1 MTSGARRG
9 SARGAPMRRGSS
21 ARSHGGS
28 ARMRRFVPW
37 HDDSD
42 GLDAD
47 DERMRTW
54 KPAAAG
60 VLSIVVG
67 AFICEFQTGKA
78 IRAHSLT
85 WPLAIGVALTE
96 ALGVVAILGGIGAL
110 RRRAWP
116 LALAGAIC
124 AVFPPHFYGK
134 LIWTPVLGIL
144 AIVFVVRSRS
154 EFSSVIGNSSRRR
167 EPGGG
172 PPLSNGQ
179 LGSLT
184 PS

>member
-1 MTSGARRG
+1 
-9 SARGAPMRRGSS
+9 MRMIPEAVLGSS
-21 ARSHGGS
+21 VRTS
-28 ARMRRFVPW
+28 RFVAW

-42 GLDAD
+42 GPGVD

-54 KPAAAG
+54 KPTAAG
-60 VLSIVVG
+60 VLSVIAG

-78 IRAHSLT
+78 IRASSLT
-85 WPLAIGVALTE
+85 WPLAVGVALTD
-96 ALGVVAILGGIGAL
+96 ALGVVAILGGISAL
-110 RRRAWP
+110 RRKAWP

-144 AIVFVVRSRS
+144 AIVFVVGSRS
-154 EFSSVIGNSSRRR
+154 EFSGAIGKSSRGR

-172 PPLSNGQ
+172 PPLSE
-179 LGSLT
+179 S
-184 PS
+184 

>member
-1 MTSGARRG
+1 MSPEAIFD
-9 SARGAPMRRGSS
+9 SS
-21 ARSHGGS
+21 LRTN
-28 ARMRRFVPW
+28 RFAPW

-42 GLDAD
+42 GREVD

-60 VLSIVVG
+60 ALSIIAG

-78 IRAHSLT
+78 IRANSLT

-96 ALGVVAILGGIGAL
+96 ALGVVAILGGISAL
-110 RRRAWP
+110 RRMAWP

-124 AVFPPHFYGK
+124 AAFPPHFYGK

-154 EFSSVIGNSSRRR
+154 EFSSVIGKSFRRR
-167 EPGGG
+167 EQGGG
-172 PPLSNGQ
+172 PPPSNG
-179 LGSLT
+179 
-184 PS
+184 